1 MKKIIIIGPAGAGKS
16 TLAKA
21 LAHKLGL
28 PHYEL
33 DAINHQEN
41 WTPIDRD
48 EFRRIVE
55 EKTHQD
61 SWVFCGNYFSTLGFD
76 FWRKADTIIWC
87 DYSFPLVMT
96 RLFKRTVRRTLTKE
110 ELWNGN
116 KEGFITNFFTKDSI
130 FVWMIGSWKKQ
141 QRRYND
147 IFTNGSSELPAV
159 QLVRLKNPKETK
171 SFLRN
176 IH

>member
-1 MKKIIIIGPAGAGKS
+1 MKKIIVIGSAGAGKS

-21 LAHKLGL
+21 LADRLHI

-55 EKTHQD
+55 EKTKQD
-61 SWVFCGNYFSTLGFD
+61 AWVFCGNYFSTLGFD

-87 DYSFPLVMT
+87 DYPFSLVMS
-96 RLFKRTVRRTLTKE
+96 RLLKRTLRRTLTKE

-116 KEGFITNFFTKDSI
+116 KERFITNFFTKDSI
-130 FVWMIGSWKKQ
+130 FAWMIKSWKKQ
-141 QRRYND
+141 KSLYGE
-147 IFTNGSSELPAV
+147 IFTHGSSEIPGV
-159 QLVRLKNPKETK
+159 QLIRLTSPKATK
-171 SFLRN
+171 IFMEQIR
-176 IH
+176 